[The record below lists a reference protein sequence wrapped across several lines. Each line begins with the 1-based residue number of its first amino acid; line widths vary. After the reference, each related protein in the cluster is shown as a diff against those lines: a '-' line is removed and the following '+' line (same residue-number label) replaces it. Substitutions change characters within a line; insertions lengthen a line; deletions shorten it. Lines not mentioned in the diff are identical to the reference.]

1 MYSETTSLYGNSINS
16 ETQKTKWLLSVTND
30 INVAESEKEDE
41 LTLKIRPY
49 TQTLITV
56 IKSHK

>member
-1 MYSETTSLYGNSINS
+1 MYSETTSLYGNSIDS
-16 ETQKTKWLLSVTND
+16 ETQKTMND
-30 INVAESEKEDE
+30 INVAENKKEDE

-56 IKSHK
+56 IKSDK

>member
-1 MYSETTSLYGNSINS
+1 MYSEKTSLYGNSTDS
-16 ETQKTKWLLSVTND
+16 ETQKTEWLLSVTND

-56 IKSHK
+56 IKSDK

>member
-41 LTLKIRPY
+41 LTLKIRQY

-56 IKSHK
+56 IKSDK

>member
-1 MYSETTSLYGNSINS
+1 MYLETSLYGNSIDS
-16 ETQKTKWLLSVTND
+16 ETQKTKWLLSVMND

-49 TQTLITV
+49 TQTLIAV
-56 IKSHK
+56 IKSDK

>member
-56 IKSHK
+56 IKSDK